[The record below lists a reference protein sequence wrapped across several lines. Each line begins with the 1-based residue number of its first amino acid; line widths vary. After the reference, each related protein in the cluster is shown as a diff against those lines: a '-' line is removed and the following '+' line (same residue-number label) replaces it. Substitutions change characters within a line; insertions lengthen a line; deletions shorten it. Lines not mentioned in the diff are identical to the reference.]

1 MWIPGTLSPET
12 VEWCAAHRYPYIGLG
27 TPLPATCELW
37 DFYADEA
44 AKHGYQAGPENFGY
58 MVATAVGETEEKAQ
72 QAAAGFV
79 YGGGQNAFS
88 AAEFMMPPGY
98 NSKAAIRT
106 LAKTQSSAWLGISGE
121 KLKEQKQGAADG
133 EIDYAAIRGKLQ
145 AALERG
151 QQNMQV
157 IVGTPT
163 TVIPKIKAIMSVL
176 RVGIFIIL
184 HLQGPHSDDER
195 RTSMRLFAEEV
206 MPALKDHAQ
215 AIDLVDPFERPPGS
229 VTLGA
234 GTRRAPVVDRGP
246 LPGLGFH

>member
-1 MWIPGTLSPET
+1 
-12 VEWCAAHRYPYIGLG
+12 
-27 TPLPATCELW
+27 
-37 DFYADEA
+37 
-44 AKHGYQAGPENFGY
+44 

-88 AAEFMMPPGY
+88 AAEFTMPPGY

-106 LAKTQSSAWLGISGE
+106 LAKTQTSAWLGISGQ
-121 KLKEQKQGAADG
+121 KLKEQMHGAED
-133 EIDYAAIRGKLQ
+133 EIDYTEVRRKLQ
-145 AALERG
+145 VALRRG

-163 TVIPKIKAIMSVL
+163 TVIPKIKGIMSTL

-184 HLQGPHSDDER
+184 SLQGQHSDEER

-206 MPALKDHAQ
+206 IPALKDHAK
-215 AIDLVDPFERPPGS
+215 AIELLDPFQRTPGS
-229 VTLGA
+229 VTLSAGA
-234 GTRRAPVVDRGP
+234 KRTPVVDRGP
-246 LPGLGFH
+246 LASLGFK